1 MNAGQLS
8 ALACY
13 FGQFVADGCGVD
25 ADHPLA
31 LSAALVSESNQNGDV
46 CVELKQFANRPM
58 FQFDSDPLL
67 DVPRAPDLNTWRD
80 MLASAAWVGA
90 AGDNTPLILESDR
103 LYLGRYWRDEQ
114 QVANALLAR
123 MHPLEN
129 LHRNRLAEGLQR
141 LFGDN
146 AEMVV
151 NWQKVAAATAASRR
165 FCVISG
171 GPGTGK
177 TTTVVKVLTLLLEQ
191 DAGLR
196 IALAAPTG
204 KAAARLSEAI
214 QGGKQYVDAP
224 AGVLERIPVNASTL
238 HRLLGGDGRGHFR
251 HHGNNPMA
259 FDCVVIDEASM
270 IDLPLMARLL
280 DALPAHCRL
289 ILLGDRDQLASV
301 EAGNVLGDITGHGAA
316 LHHGKS
322 QAALLSELGAVPP
335 GILVSDESVPPIS
348 DCISLLRHSYRF
360 SGGSGIAALAGLV
373 NSGDGSAAIDTLT
386 NASNKNDHGDIRW
399 LEAGE
404 QDLNPACL
412 ELAVQCYS
420 QFLSQP
426 GEPADLVTALK
437 KLQQFRVLAA
447 VHHGPFGVNELNRR
461 IAAGLHQAGLI
472 HTAHGPPDNTDE
484 YHGKPLMVTVNDYE
498 VGLFNGDNGLL
509 WRDPHGAL
517 QACFLEAEDQ
527 VRMVPVR
534 QLPTHSCA
542 FALTVH
548 KSQGSEFDRVLL
560 VLPAEENPVVTR
572 ELIYTGITRARSH
585 VTVQG
590 RQQTFASACK
600 RRLRRSSALAEKLG
614 WPVLQA

>member
-1 MNAGQLS
+1 MSHTLDQLMNAGQLS

-58 FQFDSDPLL
+58 FQLDSDPLA

-80 MLASAAWVGA
+80 ILASAAWVGA

-316 LHHGKS
+316 LHHGC
-322 QAALLSELGAVPP
+322 VT
-335 GILVSDESVPPIS
+335 
-348 DCISLLRHSYRF
+348 
-360 SGGSGIAALAGLV
+360 
-373 NSGDGSAAIDTLT
+373 AIDFPGAA
-386 NASNKNDHGDIRW
+386 ASPRW
-399 LEAGE
+399 
-404 QDLNPACL
+404 
-412 ELAVQCYS
+412 
-420 QFLSQP
+420 P
-426 GEPADLVTALK
+426 G
-437 KLQQFRVLAA
+437 
-447 VHHGPFGVNELNRR
+447 
-461 IAAGLHQAGLI
+461 
-472 HTAHGPPDNTDE
+472 
-484 YHGKPLMVTVNDYE
+484 
-498 VGLFNGDNGLL
+498 
-509 WRDPHGAL
+509 W
-517 QACFLEAEDQ
+517 
-527 VRMVPVR
+527 
-534 QLPTHSCA
+534 
-542 FALTVH
+542 
-548 KSQGSEFDRVLL
+548 
-560 VLPAEENPVVTR
+560 
-572 ELIYTGITRARSH
+572 
-585 VTVQG
+585 
-590 RQQTFASACK
+590 
-600 RRLRRSSALAEKLG
+600 
-614 WPVLQA
+614 